1 MPKSFRQ
8 SDVEAPS
15 VDVFCKNVLRSGLL
29 DHGEL
34 QAAVVDLA
42 PEGRD
47 DARAL
52 ADHLIKKGKLSR
64 FQASKLLKG
73 VAKGFLLGPYQIVA
87 PLGKGGMGT
96 VYMARDHR
104 TGQLLALKVLAPER
118 ARTEERTLERFKRE
132 MELCRL
138 VAHPHIARTFDAGLI
153 EVKGVYY
160 IAMEYIPG
168 RSLYRIVS
176 DEGPMNVPRVAH
188 LGLEIAA
195 GLEHAHKQGLIHRD
209 LKPSN
214 VVVTPH
220 DHAKILDFG
229 LALVAGEKGAV
240 EIIGGQ
246 GYIVGS
252 MDYIPP
258 EQTQDAS
265 KVDVRADVYGLG
277 CTLFFALTGQPP
289 FPGGTSTEKI
299 YKHRS
304 EVPPQLSALRPDV
317 PMDFADVI
325 HRMMAKDPGLRL
337 PTARAVVEALRP
349 WALTQVLQPLD
360 RPDDTEFRQAVAALQ
375 TAEGSTEFSQTELPA
390 IDATDAVLPVA
401 KVAGTLASL
410 WRSSDD
416 APFHERRRRQ
426 AQLHFFLVLAGVGL
440 AVVFGGG
447 LLLMCLLTW
456 LFRH

>member
-29 DHGEL
+29 DRGEL
-34 QAAVVDLA
+34 QAAVVDLS

-47 DARAL
+47 DTRAL
-52 ADHLIKKGKLSR
+52 PDHLIKKGKLSG
-64 FQASKLLKG
+64 FQASKLVKG
-73 VAKGFLLGPYQIVA
+73 IAKGFLLGPYQIVA
-87 PLGKGGMGT
+87 PLGKGGMGP

-153 EVKGVYY
+153 EAKGVYY

-168 RSLYRIVS
+168 RSLYRLVT

-252 MDYIPP
+252 MDYISP

-299 YKHRS
+299 
-304 EVPPQLSALRPDV
+304 
-317 PMDFADVI
+317 
-325 HRMMAKDPGLRL
+325 
-337 PTARAVVEALRP
+337 
-349 WALTQVLQPLD
+349 
-360 RPDDTEFRQAVAALQ
+360 
-375 TAEGSTEFSQTELPA
+375 
-390 IDATDAVLPVA
+390 
-401 KVAGTLASL
+401 
-410 WRSSDD
+410 
-416 APFHERRRRQ
+416 
-426 AQLHFFLVLAGVGL
+426 
-440 AVVFGGG
+440 
-447 LLLMCLLTW
+447 
-456 LFRH
+456 

>member
-1 MPKSFRQ
+1 
-8 SDVEAPS
+8 
-15 VDVFCKNVLRSGLL
+15 VDAFCKSVLRSCLL
-29 DHGEL
+29 DRGEL

-42 PEGRD
+42 PDRRD

-64 FQASKLLKG
+64 FQANKLLKG
-73 VAKGFLLGPYQIVA
+73 TAKGFILGPYQIVA

-96 VYMARDHR
+96 VYMARDQR
-104 TGQLLALKVLAPER
+104 TGQLVALKVLAPER

-132 MELCRL
+132 MELCRR
-138 VAHPHIARTFDAGLI
+138 VAHPHIAMTFDVGLV
-153 EVKGVYY
+153 EAKGVYY

-168 RSLYRIVS
+168 KSLYRVVT
-176 DEGPMNVPRVAH
+176 DEGPLNVPRVAH
-188 LGLEIAA
+188 FGLEIAA

-229 LALVAGEKGAV
+229 LALVAGEKGAA

-252 MDYIPP
+252 MDYISP

-265 KVDVRADVYGLG
+265 KVDARADVYGLG

-289 FPGGTSTEKI
+289 FPGGTSTDKI
-299 YKHRS
+299 YKHRN

-317 PMDFADVI
+317 PMDFADII

-337 PTARAVVEALRP
+337 PTARVVVEALRP

-360 RPDDTEFRQAVAALQ
+360 RPDDSEFRLAVAALQ
-375 TAEGSTEFSQTELPA
+375 TAEGSTEFAQAELPPV
-390 IDATDAVLPVA
+390 DDTDAVLPVA
-401 KVAGTLASL
+401 KTAEADPTIVRPA
-410 WRSSDD
+410 DD

-426 AQLHFFLVLAGVGL
+426 AQLQFFLVLAGVGL
-440 AVVFGGG
+440 VVLVAGG
-447 LLLMCLLTW
+447 LLLTCVLTW

>member
-1 MPKSFRQ
+1 MPKSSRH
-8 SDVEAPS
+8 SEVETPS
-15 VDVFCKNVLRSGLL
+15 VDTFCKNVLRSCLL
-29 DHGEL
+29 DRGEL
-34 QAAVVDLA
+34 QAAVVDLPA
-42 PEGRD
+42 DRRD

-73 VAKGFLLGPYQIVA
+73 TAKGFILGPYQIVA

-96 VYMARDHR
+96 VYMARDQR
-104 TGQLLALKVLAPER
+104 TGRLVALKVLAPER

-132 MELCRL
+132 MELCRR
-138 VAHPHIARTFDAGLI
+138 VAHPHIAMTFDVGLI

-168 RSLYRIVS
+168 KSLYRLVG
-176 DEGPMNVPRVAH
+176 DEGPLNVPRVAH
-188 LGLEIAA
+188 FGLEIAA

-214 VVVTPH
+214 VVITPH

-229 LALVAGEKGAV
+229 LALVAGEKGSA

-252 MDYIPP
+252 MDYISP
-258 EQTQDAS
+258 EQTLDAS
-265 KVDVRADVYGLG
+265 KVDARADVYGLG
-277 CTLFFALTGQPP
+277 CLLFFALTGQPP

-299 YKHRS
+299 YKQRN
-304 EVPPQLSALRPDV
+304 EVPPQLSLLRPDV
-317 PMDFADVI
+317 PMDFADII

-337 PTARAVVEALRP
+337 PTARVVVEALRP

-360 RPDDTEFRQAVAALQ
+360 RPDDTEFRMAVAALH
-375 TAEGSTEFSQTELPA
+375 TAESSTEFSQTDLPPV
-390 IDATDAVLPVA
+390 DDSDAVLPVA
-401 KVAGTLASL
+401 KAPDIAATVIRPA
-410 WRSSDD
+410 DD

-426 AQLHFFLVLAGVGL
+426 AQLQFFLILGGVVLAVL
-440 AVVFGGG
+440 LGGG
-447 LLLMCLLTW
+447 LLLTCLIMA

>member
-1 MPKSFRQ
+1 
-8 SDVEAPS
+8 
-15 VDVFCKNVLRSGLL
+15 VDAFCKHVLRSGLL
-29 DHGEL
+29 DRGEL
-34 QAAVVDLA
+34 QAAVVDLPA
-42 PEGRD
+42 EQRG
-47 DARAL
+47 DARGL
-52 ADHLIKKGKLSR
+52 ADHLVKKGKLSR
-64 FQASKLLKG
+64 FQANKLLKG
-73 VAKGFLLGPYQIVA
+73 TAKGFILGHYQIVA

-96 VYMARDHR
+96 VYMARDQGSGR
-104 TGQLLALKVLAPER
+104 LVALKVLAPER
-118 ARTEERTLERFKRE
+118 ARAEERTLERFKRE
-132 MELCRL
+132 MELCRR
-138 VAHPHIARTFDAGLI
+138 VAHPHIAMTFDVGLI
-153 EVKGVYY
+153 EAKEVYY

-168 RSLYRIVS
+168 RSLYRIVT

-188 LGLEIAA
+188 LGLEVAA

-214 VVVTPH
+214 IVVTPH

-229 LALVAGEKGAV
+229 LALVAGEKGAA

-252 MDYIPP
+252 MDYISP

-265 KVDVRADVYGLG
+265 KVDARADVYGLG

-299 YKHRS
+299 HKHRN

-317 PMDFADVI
+317 PMDFADIV

-360 RPDDTEFRQAVAALQ
+360 RPDDSEFRLAVAALQ
-375 TAEGSTEFSQTELPA
+375 TAEGSTEFSQAELPP
-390 IDATDAVLPVA
+390 IDDTDDVRRVA
-401 KVAGTLASL
+401 NAPDDAPTMLRPA
-410 WRSSDD
+410 DD

-426 AQLHFFLVLAGVGL
+426 ATLQFFLVVGGIGL
-440 AVVFGGG
+440 AVLLGGG
-447 LLLMCLLTW
+447 LLLACVLSLL
-456 LFRH
+456 LRR